1 MRAGVLQEPGKFALR
16 ECDPP
21 ECATNQVR
29 FRTEGTGVCAS
40 ELPVWEGRPWFEYP
54 QPPGNPGHEGWGVIE
69 AVGAGVNDFQ
79 PGDRVAAFAQGT
91 YAESTLADA
100 GAVAK
105 LPATFDGKPFPA
117 EPLAC
122 AINAFRRCNIA
133 PDETVA
139 IVGAGF
145 QALLLCQ
152 LAAAVTDRVTVLS
165 RRKEALELAAANG
178 ARHLVLMDD
187 HSRCRDEAYGLTD
200 DGYDCVIEA
209 TGKQWPL
216 DLAAELTRVR
226 GRLVVVGYHQDP
238 RQVNMQLWNW
248 RGLDVIN
255 AHERDM
261 AIYMRGMREAIDA
274 VVAGR
279 LNPWPLYTH
288 SYPLDDLNAALATAQ
303 ERPDGFVKSLVF
315 VS

>member
-1 MRAGVLQEPGKFALR
+1 MRAGVLQEPKKFALK

-21 ECATNQVR
+21 ECAPNQVR

-40 ELPVWEGRPWFEYP
+40 ELPVWEGRPWFDYP
-54 QPPGNPGHEGWGVIE
+54 QPPGNPGHEGWGVVE
-69 AVGAGVNDFQ
+69 AVGAGVTDLK
-79 PGDRVAAFAQGT
+79 PGDRVAGFAQGT

-100 GAVAK
+100 AAVAK
-105 LPATFDGKPFPA
+105 LPASFDGRPFPA

-122 AINAFRRCNIA
+122 AINALRRCMIA
-133 PDETVA
+133 AGESVA

-152 LAAAVTDRVTVLS
+152 LAAAVTDRVTVLA
-165 RRKEALELAAANG
+165 RRREALDMAAENG
-178 ARHLVLMDD
+178 ARHVVLMYD
-187 HSRCRDEAYGLTD
+187 HARCRDEAVGLTD
-200 DGYDCVIEA
+200 GGYDCVIEA
-209 TGKQWPL
+209 TGSQWPL

-261 AIYMRGMREAIDA
+261 AMYRRGMEEAIEA
-274 VVAGR
+274 VAAGR
-279 LNPWPLYTH
+279 LNPWRLFTH
-288 SYPLDDLNAALATAQ
+288 SYSLEDLNQALAMAQ
-303 ERPDGFVKSLVF
+303 ERPTGFVKGLVY